1 MVSVQ
6 FHKNLQG
13 HHFVGPSFCSG
24 WAKKFLLITAF
35 KKLYCQIYCCFHFLK
50 GRYFLMGA
58 YIFMNVSAFL
68 ETSVGFLKSA
78 VLQLFPKY
86 SQSYAYLNVKVGQK
100 IGRFFS
106 VSHLDVT
113 CKTL

>member
-1 MVSVQ
+1 MKIQNVSN
-6 FHKNLQG
+6 FYYEERA
-13 HHFVGPSFCSG
+13 
-24 WAKKFLLITAF
+24 AKITH
-35 KKLYCQIYCCFHFLK
+35 IFHFLM

-58 YIFMNVSAFL
+58 SIFMNVSAFL

-86 SQSYAYLNVKVGQK
+86 SQSYAYLNAKVGQK